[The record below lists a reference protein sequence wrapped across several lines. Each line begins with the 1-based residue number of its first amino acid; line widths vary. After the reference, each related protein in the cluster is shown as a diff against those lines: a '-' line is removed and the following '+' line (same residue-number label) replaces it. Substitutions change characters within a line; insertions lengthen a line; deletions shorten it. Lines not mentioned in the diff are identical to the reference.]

1 MGVKKLG
8 HVGIWAKDMQSMKQ
22 FYAEMIGLAVTD
34 EGPAMAFMSSH
45 PDEEHHEFALFQAN
59 AAHPST
65 DVQQISFS
73 CESLEDIVEYYQRFK
88 AGGVQFNQIV
98 SHGNAVGLY
107 FFDPEGNNCEVY
119 WTTPFK
125 ARQPFAVAVDLSQP
139 VPEILSFV
147 EQDARQF
154 AETGHYDPESFKRQK
169 EQFLRDGIKV

>member
-1 MGVKKLG
+1 M
-8 HVGIWAKDMQSMKQ
+8 
-22 FYAEMIGLAVTD
+22 
-34 EGPAMAFMSSH
+34 
-45 PDEEHHEFALFQAN
+45 
-59 AAHPST
+59 
-65 DVQQISFS
+65 
-73 CESLEDIVEYYQRFK
+73 
-88 AGGVQFNQIV
+88 
-98 SHGNAVGLY
+98 
-107 FFDPEGNNCEVY
+107 Y